1 MLCLFVLMVHISVVG
16 GTQNESY
23 VHIHVHICIYR
34 TTRQKS
40 VHIYKIHWELYIYLF
55 IYYIYLFICLNT
67 CAAVVSAIP
76 EAQATTMDFRKVEK
90 QFRPAALLLQVVLCS
105 FLLCY
110 WGYSFK
116 QILESSADPPVETT
130 TVQWRK
136 NLGLWALCSP
146 GSLFGVGAASG
157 GEVWGREK
165 ALTGAEPSA
174 KEKLNGSLA
183 GFSDGHFALLTCSFL
198 DLTDFEI
205 KVPFFFSL
213 CIDSNTTSLLLLKE
227 EGQWRYVTHQS
238 PGTYNF
244 YTLKKAIHGWNWG
257 YSTSENSIFLIN
269 LLRGQSSHRTDR
281 TYECS
286 AGMTYFGSPGGE
298 ASAVRFAAQ
307 DPMVIVY
314 HKQGIMPQLFK
325 LMSSVGGYMSCL
337 TLIFLSCFVRR
348 YPESG
353 VAQIYEA
360 RTFFFKM
367 IWSSNVQRC
376 PEDKKPDE
384 GVPKPLPLPP
394 GLFTQLGRD
403 TE

>member
-281 TYECS
+281 TIWVFCRHDVFWQSRRRSKCCALCGAGSHGDCLPQTRHHAAAVQAYEQRGRVHVMFDPDILILLCEEI
-286 AGMTYFGSPGGE
+286 PGE
-298 ASAVRFAAQ
+298 WSRP
-307 DPMVIVY
+307 D
-314 HKQGIMPQLFK
+314 
-325 LMSSVGGYMSCL
+325 
-337 TLIFLSCFVRR
+337 
-348 YPESG
+348 
-353 VAQIYEA
+353 
-360 RTFFFKM
+360 
-367 IWSSNVQRC
+367 IWS
-376 PEDKKPDE
+376 PH
-384 GVPKPLPLPP
+384 LL
-394 GLFTQLGRD
+394 L
-403 TE
+403 